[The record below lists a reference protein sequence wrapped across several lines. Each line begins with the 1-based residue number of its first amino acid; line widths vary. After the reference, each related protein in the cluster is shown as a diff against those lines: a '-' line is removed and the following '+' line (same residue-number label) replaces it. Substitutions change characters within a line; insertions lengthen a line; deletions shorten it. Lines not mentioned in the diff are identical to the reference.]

1 MINNQNKNKIFL
13 VIIAILLIA
22 NIAMLTLFLQKKEP
36 DNGNHRPDRKAFI
49 ANFLK
54 DEIGFTTQQLVKYDS
69 LSNQQHE
76 KIKALFDTMRNNKT
90 QQFKQLAVGN
100 FTDSTINTV
109 ADQSAAA
116 QKIMEVQMFNHIK
129 AVRQLCT
136 PQQQPAFDS
145 LFVKVFNRRGE
156 ARKKSTK

>member
-1 MINNQNKNKIFL
+1 MINNQNKSKIFL
-13 VIIAILLIA
+13 VIIAILLLA
-22 NIAMLTLFLQKKEP
+22 NIAMLVFFLQKKGP
-36 DNGNHRPDRKAFI
+36 DNGNRRPDRKVMI

-54 DEIGFTTQQLVKYDS
+54 DEIGFTTQQLVQYDS
-69 LSNQQHE
+69 LSNQQQE
-76 KIKALFDTMRNNKT
+76 KMKDLFDTMRNNKT
-90 QQFKQLAVGN
+90 QQFKQLATGN

-116 QKIMEVQMFNHIK
+116 QKIIEVQMFNHIK

-136 PQQQPAFDS
+136 LQQQPVFDS

-156 ARKKSTK
+156 ARKKTTK